1 MLEKKNQEFE
11 SKSDDEREIWNS
23 IHHIA
28 KNKNTEKH
36 RNPLHSPKMQR
47 ISESF
52 FSREQPKKLIGSITE
67 NAADFGKKK
76 FTRTAKKRP
85 MDSF

>member
-1 MLEKKNQEFE
+1 MPTLFDRGLRRMLDKKNQEFE

-36 RNPLHSPKMQR
+36 RNPLHSRKC
-47 ISESF
+47 SE
-52 FSREQPKKLIGSITE
+52 
-67 NAADFGKKK
+67 
-76 FTRTAKKRP
+76 
-85 MDSF
+85 